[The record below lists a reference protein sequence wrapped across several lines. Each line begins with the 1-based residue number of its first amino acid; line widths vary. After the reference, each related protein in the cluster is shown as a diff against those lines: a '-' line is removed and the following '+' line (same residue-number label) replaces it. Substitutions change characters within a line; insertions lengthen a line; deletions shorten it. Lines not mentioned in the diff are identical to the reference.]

1 MYLLRD
7 ENKFDFIKSIDNTS
21 ILTTEDLKDAI
32 IFDDVAKA
40 KILKDYIELEN
51 SCYELEI
58 VEIDFKSIN
67 ENEILNPNK
76 NK

>member
-7 ENKFDFIKSIDNTS
+7 ENDFDFIKSIDNTS
-21 ILTTEDLKDAI
+21 ILTTNDLKDAI
-32 IFDDVAKA
+32 IFDNAVKA

-67 ENEILNPNK
+67 ENEIKKLEQN
-76 NK
+76 